1 MRKFQKT
8 SIVCCIVASMICST
22 VPNISVGKVTAA
34 EKKVSTVQ
42 QESVILLSEENE
54 DIVEPTVEPSAE
66 PTTAPSAEPTAE
78 PSVEPSAEPST
89 EPSTEPSAE
98 PSTEPSAEPSA
109 EPTETPEPTLS
120 PIEIGS
126 IKHLYTT
133 SISKTKVKLTWTK
146 AENAKYYEI
155 YRKVKG
161 ASSYKKV
168 GESSGVSYTD
178 KKLKFNK
185 AYTYKLVPK
194 ANREDGEI
202 FTGKAKTINFYNKLF
217 VSRGHQKYTYSE
229 MTSDIKALKK
239 KYHGLVDYEVIGKTV
254 DNRNIY
260 DVVIGNKNAK
270 KSLLVVSTL
279 HAREYVASMV
289 CMSQIEYY
297 LGKYYGKIAG
307 KSVKG
312 LLSNMSIHYV
322 PMANPDGVTISQF
335 GKSHIRNKKIRSRL
349 YKLRGSSSRWKA
361 NARGVD
367 LNKNYPARFKVR
379 GRAGAEGYSGSKAS
393 SENETKAIVKL
404 TTSLKKK
411 NGLKGVVNYHAM
423 GSIIYGSCSIKGKIR
438 TNTSR
443 MYSLARGLTGYS
455 SAGSGGGF
463 GYGNYREYVM
473 YNMGLPSIT
482 IEVGRTP
489 CPVPRWEYSGIWN
502 RNKDVVFREAALF

>member
-34 EKKVSTVQ
+34 EKNVSTVQ

-66 PTTAPSAEPTAE
+66 PTTAPSTEPTAE
-78 PSVEPSAEPST
+78 PSEEPSAEPST
-89 EPSTEPSAE
+89 E

-120 PIEIGS
+120 PIKIGS
-126 IKHLYTT
+126 IKHIYTT
-133 SISKTKVKLTWTK
+133 SISKTKVKLKWTK
-146 AENAKYYEI
+146 AKNAKYYEI

-161 ASSYKKV
+161 SSSYKKV
-168 GESSGVSYTD
+168 AKSSGASYTD
-178 KKLKFNK
+178 KNLKFNK
-185 AYTYKLVPK
+185 VYTYKLVSK
-194 ANREDGEI
+194 AKRKDGKI
-202 FTGKAKTINFYNKLF
+202 FTGKAKTINFYNKMF
-217 VSRGHQKYTYSE
+217 VSRGHKKYSYSE
-229 MTSDIKALKK
+229 MSSDIKALKN
-239 KYHGLVDYEVIGKTV
+239 KYHGLVDYEVIGKTA

-260 DVVIGNKNAK
+260 DVVIGNKKAK

-279 HAREYVASMV
+279 HAREYAASMV

-297 LGKYYGKIAG
+297 LGKYYGKIEG

-335 GKSHIRNKKIRSRL
+335 GKSHIRDKKLRSRL
-349 YKLRGSSSRWKA
+349 YKLGGSSTRWKA

-379 GRAGAEGYSGSKAS
+379 GRAGSEGYSGSKAS
-393 SENETKAIVKL
+393 SENETKAIVKI
-404 TTSLKKK
+404 TKRLKK
-411 NGLKGVVNYHAM
+411 NYGLKGVVNYHAM

-473 YNMGLPSIT
+473 YNMRLPSIT

-489 CPVPRWEYSGIWN
+489 CPVPRWEYPGIWN